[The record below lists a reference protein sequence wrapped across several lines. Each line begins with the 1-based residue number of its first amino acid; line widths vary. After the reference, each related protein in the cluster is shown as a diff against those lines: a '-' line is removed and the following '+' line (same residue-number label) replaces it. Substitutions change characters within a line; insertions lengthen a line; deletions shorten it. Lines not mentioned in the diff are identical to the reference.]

1 MKIGKGLRKCRDY
14 TAEAKDYL
22 VKAFN
27 LISLASREV
36 PADDTKYKRFTH
48 NLSDYLQDTFSRSQ
62 KKYEFCNR
70 ICRRSCPPYQLYR
83 RKLEWLNGK

>member
-1 MKIGKGLRKCRDY
+1 MKINKDLRKCRDY

-36 PADDTKYKRFTH
+36 PVDGSKYKKYIYNF
-48 NLSDYLQDTFSRSQ
+48 SDSLQDTFSRAQENMSFAIEDVE
-62 KKYEFCNR
+62 YVVHTINYIEEN
-70 ICRRSCPPYQLYR
+70 
-83 RKLEWLNGK
+83 

>member
-62 KKYEFCNR
+62 KNMSFAIEYVEEVVRLINY
-70 ICRRSCPPYQLYR
+70 I
-83 RKLEWLNGK
+83 EEN

>member
-48 NLSDYLQDTFSRSQ
+48 NLSDYLQETFSRSQ
-62 KKYEFCNR
+62 KNMSFAIEYVEEVVRLINY
-70 ICRRSCPPYQLYR
+70 I
-83 RKLEWLNGK
+83 EEN

>member
-14 TAEAKDYL
+14 AAEANDYL

-36 PADDTKYKRFTH
+36 PADDTKYKRFIH
-48 NLSDYLQDTFSRSQ
+48 NLSDYLQETFSSSQ
-62 KKYEFCNR
+62 KNMSFAIEYVEEVVRLINY
-70 ICRRSCPPYQLYR
+70 I
-83 RKLEWLNGK
+83 EEN